1 MRVQTRI
8 PLAVKLAYT
17 LWFVIWV
24 PVYWIHHGPANYLW
38 FCDIA
43 NFIVAFA
50 LWAESPVWLSSQ
62 AVGGLFIQTYW
73 AIDFF
78 GRLLAGAHPLGGTEY
93 MFDAGQPL
101 WLRSFS
107 LFHLFVP
114 ALLLWAIYRLGYDR
128 RGWKLQTLL
137 AWIILPLSML
147 PDPERNLNWVWEP
160 FGIEQTWMPP
170 GAYLVVCMIVYPLV
184 LYLPAHALL
193 AAAMRRLGR
202 PVA

>member
-1 MRVQTRI
+1 MRGQTRI
-8 PLAVKLAYT
+8 PLVVKLAYT
-17 LWFVIWV
+17 LWFVLWV
-24 PVYWIHHGPANYLW
+24 PVYWVHHGPANYLW

-78 GRLLAGAHPLGGTEY
+78 GRLRTGAHLLGGTEY
-93 MFDAGQPL
+93 RFAAAQPL

-114 ALLLWAIYRLGYDR
+114 VLLLWAIYRLGYDR
-128 RGWKLQTLL
+128 RGWKLQTVL

-147 PDPERNLNWVWEP
+147 PDPERNLNWVWKP

-184 LYLPAHALL
+184 LYLPSHALL
-193 AAAMRRLGR
+193 AAVMRRLGR
-202 PVA
+202 PVD